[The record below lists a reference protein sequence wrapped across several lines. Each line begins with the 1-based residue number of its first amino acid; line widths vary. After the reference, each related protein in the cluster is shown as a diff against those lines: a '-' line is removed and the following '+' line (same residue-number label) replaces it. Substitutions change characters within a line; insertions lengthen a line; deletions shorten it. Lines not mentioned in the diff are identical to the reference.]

1 MTTTST
7 DAMHYLAFTGSNA
20 ARIIVLALTCL
31 MVGCSSVRL
40 AYNNVPTFGTWWL
53 NSYLDFDDS
62 QSTRLREDLAS
73 LQQWHRTQLPEMA
86 GLLQRAQALAGQ
98 EHLPASQACALVDDV
113 QRQLADISAHSE
125 PGAAQLVRT
134 LTPAQLQHLDAKYN
148 KTNEDFRK
156 EWLDLSPDKLHEKRY
171 DKALDR
177 AEHFYGRLSAEQ
189 RALLRRQV
197 DASSYDPRKLQAE
210 RVRRQQDT
218 LQTLRSVAGEQAPP
232 EQVERALRGLFARYR
247 QSPQA
252 DYRAYAQRQIEEGCE
267 GLALLH
273 DTTTAAQREN
283 AVKRLQAYEKD
294 FRSLAAQR

>member
-7 DAMHYLAFTGSNA
+7 DAMHYLALTGSNA
-20 ARIIVLALTCL
+20 ARIIVLALACL
-31 MVGCSSVRL
+31 MAGCGSVRL

-86 GLLQRAQALAGQ
+86 SLLQRAQALAAQ
-98 EHLPASQACALVDDV
+98 DHIAAAQACTLVDDV
-113 QRQLADISAHSE
+113 QRQLADIGTHSE
-125 PGAAQLVRT
+125 AGAAQLVRS
-134 LTPAQLQHLDAKYN
+134 LTPAQLQHLENKYA

-156 EWLDLSPDKLHEKRY
+156 EWLDLNADKLHEKRY
-171 DKALDR
+171 DKTLDR
-177 AEHFYGRLSAEQ
+177 AEHFYGRLSTEQ

-210 RVRRQQDT
+210 RLRRQQDT
-218 LQTLRSVAGEQAPP
+218 LQTLRSVSGEQATPD
-232 EQVERALRGLFARYR
+232 QAERALRGLFARYR

-273 DTTTAAQREN
+273 DTTTAAQRDS

-294 FRSLAAQR
+294 FRSLAVQR

>member
-1 MTTTST
+1 M
-7 DAMHYLAFTGSNA
+7 
-20 ARIIVLALTCL
+20 LALACL
-31 MVGCSSVRL
+31 LAGCSSVRL

-53 NSYLDFDDS
+53 NGYLDFDDS

-73 LQQWHRTQLPEMA
+73 LQQWHRSTQLPEMA
-86 GLLQRAQALAGQ
+86 GLLQRAQTLAAQ
-98 EHLPASQACALVDDV
+98 EHIAPAQACALVDDV
-113 QRQLADISAHSE
+113 QRQLADIAAHSE
-125 PGAAQLVRT
+125 PGAAQLVRS
-134 LTPAQLQHLDAKYN
+134 LTPTQLQHLESKYS
-148 KTNEDFRK
+148 KTNEEFRK
-156 EWLDLSPDKLHEKRY
+156 EWLALSPDKLHEKRY
-171 DKALDR
+171 DKTLDR

-189 RALLRRQV
+189 RALLRRQI

-210 RVRRQQDT
+210 RLRRQQDT
-218 LQTLRSVAGEQAPP
+218 LQTLRSVAGEQATP
-232 EQVERALRGLFARYR
+232 EQAERALRGLFARYR

-273 DTTTAAQREN
+273 DSTTPAQRDN